1 MTALNLNASDAAA
14 LAFYEAHR
22 SYVEGF
28 GLANLDRED
37 RLEFRKGKKVLEA
50 LHVATKAA
58 LNPRSKEA
66 TRWTPEE
73 YAVLAAAYI
82 RNGADERACLADF
95 RLYSER
101 HSDYAVRLAVNS
113 CKFLDTTVKDAKG
126 LHDYANGL
134 LGALQDI
141 AGDRFQGRR

>member
-14 LAFYEAHR
+14 LAFYEATR

-37 RLEFRKGKKVLEA
+37 RLQFRKGKKVLEA

-58 LNPRSKEA
+58 LNPRCAEA

-113 CKFLDTTVKDAKG
+113 CKFLDTSVKDAKG

>member
-1 MTALNLNASDAAA
+1 MTALNLSAADASA
-14 LAFYEAHR
+14 LAFYEANL

-28 GLANLDRED
+28 GLSNLDRED
-37 RLEFRKGKKVLEA
+37 RLMFRKGRKVLES
-50 LHVATKAA
+50 LHTATKAV
-58 LNPRSKEA
+58 LNPRSAEA

-73 YAVLAAAYI
+73 YAVLAAAYV
-82 RNGADERACLADF
+82 RNGADERACLSDF
-95 RLYSER
+95 RLYSDR

-113 CKFLDTTVKDAKG
+113 CKFLDSNVKDAKG